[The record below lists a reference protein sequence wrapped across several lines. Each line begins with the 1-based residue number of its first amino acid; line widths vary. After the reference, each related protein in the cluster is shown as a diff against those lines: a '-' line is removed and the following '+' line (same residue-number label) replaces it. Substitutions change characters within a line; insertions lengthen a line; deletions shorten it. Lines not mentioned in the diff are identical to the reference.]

1 MATYDTKTENLQKTV
16 NELDKRIG
24 SLATSNSQLLDDV
37 SALQRNYDKL
47 VSDMNSRLEVI
58 HEKLFR

>member
-1 MATYDTKTENLQKTV
+1 MATYDAKTENLQKTV

-24 SLATSNSQLLDDV
+24 SLATSNSRLLDDV
-37 SALQRNYDKL
+37 NALQRNYDKL